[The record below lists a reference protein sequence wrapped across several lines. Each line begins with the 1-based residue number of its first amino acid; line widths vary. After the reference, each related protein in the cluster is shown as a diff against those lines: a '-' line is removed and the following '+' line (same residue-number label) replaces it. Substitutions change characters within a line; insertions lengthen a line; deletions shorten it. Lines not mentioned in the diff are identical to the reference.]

1 MPRTAP
7 STIYANTFGGINK
20 ETCTLEVPSGT
31 TESYQM
37 ADFWSEFIFFKESD
51 FTTSLLTTVNNR
63 VKVYSTQSNIVV
75 EGTIA
80 GETISLITAGGVQLK
95 SIKST
100 GERII
105 ISAPQGTTYL
115 VKTATKTV
123 KVAL

>member
-1 MPRTAP
+1 MYNGVDVTA
-7 STIYANTFGGINK
+7 SLVNGVFA
-20 ETCTLEVPSGT
+20 VPSIT
-31 TESYQM
+31 
-37 ADFWSEFIFFKESD
+37 ANA
-51 FTTSLLTTVNNR
+51 LLTVTFELATALNVVTNNR

-75 EGTIA
+75 EGTSA

-95 SIKST
+95 SIKSS